1 MSLEVRSG
9 KREENNEARFSYL
22 FQSLSL
28 SLSLS
33 SVSVL
38 SRLVRSCVAQ
48 ERFSK
53 YAFFIFFFGIAL
65 VIALKEEGEDE
76 EEEER
81 KSI

>member
-1 MSLEVRSG
+1 MRYVLEKEKKIMRHVFRI
-9 KREENNEARFSYL
+9 F
-22 FQSLSL
+22 FSL

-76 EEEER
+76 EEEE
-81 KSI
+81 KKNI